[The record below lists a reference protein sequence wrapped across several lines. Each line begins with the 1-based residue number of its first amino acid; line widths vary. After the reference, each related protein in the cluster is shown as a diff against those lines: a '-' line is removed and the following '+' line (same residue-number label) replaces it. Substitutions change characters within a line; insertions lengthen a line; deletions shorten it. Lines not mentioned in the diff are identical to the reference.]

1 MNNYMGVALAYKTS
15 KYTAEEVNLCRL
27 SDTKPWP
34 RPPKPTGLRAR
45 AKAALAGNSSLARAW
60 RALTNAQPPRD
71 DWAYARGRFNSLV
84 FARLRDTRTGGS
96 FCVATY
102 HMPCAY
108 WAPAVMT
115 IHCALAAQRTAAL
128 AAGVPFVLAG
138 DFNVK
143 PGDPQYALLTTGSLP
158 ADAGASAPAAPAWEP
173 WRAEVAPPLRSA
185 YAEAH
190 GAEPAFTNCAGVRDE
205 PLFVETLDYIF
216 VSAGVQVLD
225 ADALPA
231 SKDGATEAYP
241 TAQEPSDH
249 VLLAATMRC

>member
-1 MNNYMGVALAYKTS
+1 MGVALAYKTS
-15 KYTAEEVNLCRL
+15 KYTAEAVDLCRL

-34 RPPKPTGLRAR
+34 RPPKPSGLRAR
-45 AKAALAGNSSLARAW
+45 ASAALSASALARAW
-60 RALTNAQPPRD
+60 RAFTKAQPPRD
-71 DWAYARGRFNSLV
+71 DWGYAKGRFNSLV
-84 FARLRDTRTGGS
+84 FARLRDARTGGV
-96 FCVATY
+96 FAVATY
-102 HMPCAY
+102 HMPCAF

-115 IHCALAAQRTAAL
+115 IHCALAAQRAAAL

-158 ADAGASAPAAPAWEP
+158 ADAGAAAPDAPSWEP
-173 WRAEVAPPLRSA
+173 WRAAVAAPLRSA

-205 PLFVETLDYIF
+205 PLFVECLDYIF
-216 VSAGVQVLD
+216 VSEGVQVLD

-231 SKDGATEAYP
+231 TKDGATQAYP
-241 TAQEPSDH
+241 TAEEPSDH
-249 VLLAATMRC
+249 VLLVANMRV